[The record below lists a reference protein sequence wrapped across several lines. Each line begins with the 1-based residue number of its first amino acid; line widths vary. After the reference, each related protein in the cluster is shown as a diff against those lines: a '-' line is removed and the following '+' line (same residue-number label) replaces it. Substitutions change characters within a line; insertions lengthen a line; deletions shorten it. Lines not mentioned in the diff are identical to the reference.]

1 MKHLYEFFASYLK
14 DIFTYLDNL
23 PFQLIFAGYCIIIVA
38 LYLLSNRVKK
48 QSKN

>member
-1 MKHLYEFFASYLK
+1 MKEL
-14 DIFTYLDNL
+14 FTYLDNL

>member
-1 MKHLYEFFASYLK
+1 MKEL
-14 DIFTYLDNL
+14 FTYLDSL
-23 PFQLIFAGYCIIIVA
+23 SIETIFICYTIALFA